1 MADPAKEIEDL
12 RQQVEEFR
20 RSELARLK
28 EQLASAT
35 ADVLHYR
42 AEAQRN
48 ADLGRQ
54 IHLEAQMEISRLQE
68 RVGTLERLPN
78 GRSTRDTARTV

>member
-1 MADPAKEIEDL
+1 MADPTLEIESL

-20 RSELARLK
+20 RSELASLK
-28 EQLASAT
+28 EQLASAR

-42 AEAQRN
+42 GEAQRN

-54 IHLEAQMEISRLQE
+54 IHLEAQTEISRLQE
-68 RVGTLERLPN
+68 RVGMLERLPN
-78 GRSTRDTARTV
+78 GRSAREVR

>member
-1 MADPAKEIEDL
+1 MSDGTDELQVL

-20 RSELARLK
+20 RSELTNLK
-28 EQLASAT
+28 EQLASAM
-35 ADVLHYR
+35 ADVSHYR

-54 IHLEAQMEISRLQE
+54 IHLEAQTTISRLQE
-68 RVGTLERLPN
+68 RLSALEQLPN
-78 GRSTRDTARTV
+78 ARDTR